1 MPEKSNKVFRLISG
15 KLTRVG
21 TDKGL
26 EQGVV
31 QHRST
36 VVELH
41 RVEVDLGV
49 VCAFLY

>member
-1 MPEKSNKVFRLISG
+1 MFRLIFG

-31 QHRST
+31 LHRST

-41 RVEVDLGV
+41 RVEVDLDRGV